1 MGCLVVLVAIAL
13 PRFVMVVLWL
23 FSDYL
28 SHAYGT
34 WLWPLL
40 GFFFLPT
47 TTLAFAI
54 AQNRYHGVKGVGL
67 VLVILG
73 VLVDFGVIG
82 GGRGIAKRRDRID
95 LG

>member
-1 MGCLVVLVAIAL
+1 MVLVAIAL
-13 PRFVMVVLWL
+13 PRFVMVGLWL

-47 TTLAFAI
+47 TTLAYAI
-54 AQNRYHGVKGVGL
+54 AQNSLNGVRGTGL
-67 VLVILG
+67 ALVVLG
-73 VLVDFGVIG
+73 VLFDFGVIG
-82 GGRGIAKRRDRID
+82 GGRGIARKRRDR
-95 LG
+95 GRS

>member
-1 MGCLVVLVAIAL
+1 MGCLVVLIAITL

-34 WLWPLL
+34 WLLPLI

-47 TTLAFAI
+47 TTLAYAI
-54 AQNRYHGVKGVGL
+54 AQNRYRGVRGAGL
-67 VLVILG
+67 VLVVLG
-73 VLVDFGVIG
+73 VLVDFGVVG
-82 GGRGIAKRRDRID
+82 GGRGIAKKRREPE
-95 LG
+95 